1 MANSYANQADAK
13 TAKDLRGWVLGFG
26 VTALLT
32 LGLGLW
38 LALVADGVARPWSG
52 LAFLLALALALIVG
66 VSKTSS
72 A

>member
-1 MANSYANQADAK
+1 MANSVVNQAEAQP
-13 TAKDLRGWVLGFG
+13 AKDLRGWVLGFG

-32 LGLGLW
+32 VGVGLW
-38 LALVADGVARPWSG
+38 LALVTAGVARPWAG
-52 LAFLLALALALIVG
+52 LAFLLALSLALVVG